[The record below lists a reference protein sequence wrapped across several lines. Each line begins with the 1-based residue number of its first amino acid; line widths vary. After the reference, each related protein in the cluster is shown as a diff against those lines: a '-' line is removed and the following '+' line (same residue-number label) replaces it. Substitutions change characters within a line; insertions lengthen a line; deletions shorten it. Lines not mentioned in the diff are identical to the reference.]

1 MFLQRK
7 LRFGAM
13 LMIAGSLLAALG
25 EIVNAQTTDVLSSS
39 WRLSLGFIVVGT
51 FILLIGLSTF
61 ASVSDQING
70 FGFVGSNLL
79 LLGGFLLI
87 IGTVALDWI
96 LVPFLINLAN
106 TITATINGP
115 ATATQNELNKIISSL
130 NSLGGPV
137 LQKLFPGAPP
147 HISAA
152 HIPMADGIALV
163 NKALV
168 QLHVPTIEKLEWW
181 GHFSLSGG
189 TLIIGSLILGLA
201 LPRRTGFPAP
211 MGALLIIFALLNPLC
226 QFFTSIPSFFGN
238 ITAVVIFLTLG
249 WLGVSAWSSKR
260 TDGAGLEG
268 GEADTDF
275 PGDEPSMI

>member
-1 MFLQRK
+1 MKNKTGTVYAERGLPMFLQRK
-7 LRFGAM
+7 LRFGGV

-96 LVPFLINLAN
+96 LVPFLINLAS
-106 TITATINGP
+106 TIASTINGP

-130 NSLGGPV
+130 
-137 LQKLFPGAPP
+137 
-147 HISAA
+147 
-152 HIPMADGIALV
+152 
-163 NKALV
+163 
-168 QLHVPTIEKLEWW
+168 
-181 GHFSLSGG
+181 
-189 TLIIGSLILGLA
+189 
-201 LPRRTGFPAP
+201 
-211 MGALLIIFALLNPLC
+211 
-226 QFFTSIPSFFGN
+226 
-238 ITAVVIFLTLG
+238 
-249 WLGVSAWSSKR
+249 
-260 TDGAGLEG
+260 
-268 GEADTDF
+268 
-275 PGDEPSMI
+275 